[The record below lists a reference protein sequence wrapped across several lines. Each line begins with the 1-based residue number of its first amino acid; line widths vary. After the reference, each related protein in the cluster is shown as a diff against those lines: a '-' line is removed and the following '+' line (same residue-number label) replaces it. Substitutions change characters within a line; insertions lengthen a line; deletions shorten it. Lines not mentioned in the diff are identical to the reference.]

1 MLTSSEKEDG
11 KKPNNTIVQRTEST
25 ASKFS
30 SVHELQKMVRRLE
43 VEKEELQKALDEA
56 EAALEAEEAKV
67 KQQLE

>member
-1 MLTSSEKEDG
+1 
-11 KKPNNTIVQRTEST
+11 
-25 ASKFS
+25 
-30 SVHELQKMVRRLE
+30 MVRRLE